1 LNVQSYRR
9 AISLVSQEPTL
20 YAGTVR
26 FNITLGAHVPAEQVT
41 EDQVIQAC
49 KQANIHDFVM
59 SLPDGY
65 DTQVGGKGAQLSGGQ
80 KRTLF
85 PSLHPSHSNQLLI
98 LFRCIERIAIARA
111 LVRDPKI
118 LLLDEAVSCDFLFSV
133 YGRYKILT
141 ETFQSFTDF
150 STRF

>member
-1 LNVQSYRR
+1 MVTILKSVEKVLNFQV
-9 AISLVSQEPTL
+9 VKN
-20 YAGTVR
+20 VR
-26 FNITLGAHVPAEQVT
+26 
-41 EDQVIQAC
+41 
-49 KQANIHDFVM
+49 
-59 SLPDGY
+59 
-65 DTQVGGKGAQLSGGQ
+65 LSF
-80 KRTLF
+80 LF
-85 PSLHPSHSNQLLI
+85 PFETIAYPIRL
-98 LFRCIERIAIARA
+98 IERIAIARA

>member
-41 EDQVIQAC
+41 EEEVIRAC

-85 PSLHPSHSNQLLI
+85 PSRFPSYW
-98 LFRCIERIAIARA
+98 R
-111 LVRDPKI
+111 
-118 LLLDEAVSCDFLFSV
+118 
-133 YGRYKILT
+133 
-141 ETFQSFTDF
+141 
-150 STRF
+150 

>member
-1 LNVQSYRR
+1 MSQALFPPSVPLDVDEYSDLFSDPLTGRVIVDGQDISNLNVQSYRR

-85 PSLHPSHSNQLLI
+85 PSLCPSHS
-98 LFRCIERIAIARA
+98 
-111 LVRDPKI
+111 
-118 LLLDEAVSCDFLFSV
+118 S
-133 YGRYKILT
+133 
-141 ETFQSFTDF
+141 
-150 STRF
+150 